1 MDSKTNTWEDIFEC
15 KLCGECC
22 RGFGGTY
29 VTPQDIINIS
39 SHIKFDPDQFIEH
52 YCDKSGSRHVLTRGT
67 DGCCI
72 FFNKEEQC
80 TIHPVKPYMCKAWP
94 FIQAV
99 ISYPENWN
107 AMANSCPGMKK
118 DIPDKDLVRIVTT
131 EKNRLNKEM
140 LDKETPDKEI
150 PDTSVLKG

>member
-1 MDSKTNTWEDIFEC
+1 
-15 KLCGECC
+15 
-22 RGFGGTY
+22 
-29 VTPQDIINIS
+29 
-39 SHIKFDPDQFIEH
+39 
-52 YCDKSGSRHVLTRGT
+52 
-67 DGCCI
+67 
-72 FFNKEEQC
+72 
-80 TIHPVKPYMCKAWP
+80 MCKAWP

-131 EKNRLNKEM
+131 EKNRLDKET